1 MHNSLVET
9 LIGAVVIAVAVLFLV
24 FAYTGSG
31 VGAVASGYDVT
42 ARFDRADGVNV
53 GTDVRLSGI
62 KVGTVSKLGLDP
74 KTFNA
79 VTTLTITGNVKLP
92 DDSSVRITSDGLLGN
107 QYLSIE
113 PGGSMQMIK
122 PGGQIENTQGS
133 IDLIGLLGKFA
144 FGPSGPS
151 APGSAGGGAAPGLPG
166 GAGAAPG
173 GAAAGAA
180 GAK

>member
-9 LIGAVVIAVAVLFLV
+9 LIGGVVIAVAVLFLV

-31 VGAVASGYDVT
+31 VGSVSGYDVT
-42 ARFDRADGVNV
+42 ARFDRTDGVNV

-74 KTFNA
+74 KTYSA
-79 VTTLTITGNVKLP
+79 VATLTLAENVRLP

-144 FGPSGPS
+144 FSPGASGS
-151 APGSAGGGAAPGLPG
+151 GGGGAAP
-166 GAGAAPG
+166 AAPAG
-173 GAAAGAA
+173 GAAAA
-180 GAK
+180 GAGTK

>member
-1 MHNSLVET
+1 MQNSTVET
-9 LIGAVVIAVAVLFLV
+9 LIGAVVIAVAALFLF

-31 VGAVASGYDVT
+31 VGAISGGYDVT

-62 KVGTVSKLGLDP
+62 KVGTVQKLSLDP
-74 KTFNA
+74 KTYNA
-79 VTTLTITGNVKLP
+79 VVTIAMGDAIKLP
-92 DDSSVRITSDGLLGN
+92 DDLSVRITSDGLLGN

-122 PGGQIENTQGS
+122 PGGEIENTQGS

-144 FGPSGPS
+144 FSPGTGGSPGAGSGSGTP
-151 APGSAGGGAAPGLPG
+151 AGGGS
-166 GAGAAPG
+166 
-173 GAAAGAA
+173 
-180 GAK
+180 AK

>member
-9 LIGAVVIAVAVLFLV
+9 LIGAVVVAVAVLFLL

-31 VGAVASGYDVT
+31 VGAVSGGYDVM
-42 ARFDRADGVNV
+42 AKFDRADGVNV

-62 KVGTVSKLGLDP
+62 KIGTVSKLGLDP
-74 KTFNA
+74 KSYNA
-79 VTTLTITGNVKLP
+79 VTTLTLASNVKLP

-107 QYLSIE
+107 QYLSVE
-113 PGGSMQMIK
+113 PGGSMDMIK

-144 FGPSGPS
+144 FSPGTAAAGGGAGAPPGP
-151 APGSAGGGAAPGLPG
+151 GGGAAPAIPG
-166 GAGAAPG
+166 S
-173 GAAAGAA
+173 
-180 GAK
+180 K

>member
-1 MHNSLVET
+1 MQNSTVET
-9 LIGAVVIAVAVLFLV
+9 LIGAVVIAVAALFLF

-31 VGAVASGYDVT
+31 VGAISGGYDVT

-62 KVGTVSKLGLDP
+62 KVGTVQKLSLDP
-74 KTFNA
+74 KTYNA
-79 VTTLTITGNVKLP
+79 VVTISMGNAIKLP

-144 FGPSGPS
+144 FSP
-151 APGSAGGGAAPGLPG
+151 SAGGSP
-166 GAGAAPG
+166 GAGG
-173 GAAAGAA
+173 GSGTPAG
-180 GAK
+180 GGSAK

>member
-1 MHNSLVET
+1 MQNSTVET
-9 LIGAVVIAVAVLFLV
+9 MIGAVVIAVAALFLF

-31 VGAVASGYDVT
+31 VGAISGGYDVT

-62 KVGTVSKLGLDP
+62 KVGTVQKLSLDP
-74 KTFNA
+74 KTYNA
-79 VTTLTITGNVKLP
+79 VVTISMGNAIKLP

-144 FGPSGPS
+144 FSPS
-151 APGSAGGGAAPGLPG
+151 AGAGGGSSTPAG
-166 GAGAAPG
+166 GGN
-173 GAAAGAA
+173 
-180 GAK
+180 AK

>member
-1 MHNSLVET
+1 MQNSTVET
-9 LIGAVVIAVAVLFLV
+9 MIGAVVIAVAALFLF

-31 VGAVASGYDVT
+31 VGAISGGYDVT

-62 KVGTVSKLGLDP
+62 KVGTVQKLSLDP
-74 KTFNA
+74 KTYNA
-79 VTTLTITGNVKLP
+79 VVTISMGNAIKLP

-144 FGPSGPS
+144 FSP
-151 APGSAGGGAAPGLPG
+151 SAGGSP
-166 GAGAAPG
+166 GAGG
-173 GAAAGAA
+173 GSGTPAG
-180 GAK
+180 GGNAK